1 MAAKNTLSSFQHSM
15 PAKNI
20 SSLFET
26 KLAALY
32 DREEAASIRD
42 LVFCKVFSCER
53 ASLKGLLNENL
64 SPEKESE
71 LEQGLARL
79 IKGEPVQYVL
89 GETSFYGLTIK
100 VNPAV
105 LIPRPE
111 TEFLAGLIVKE
122 NKQPG
127 LHIMDICTGSGCLAI
142 ALEKNLRGSVVS
154 ALDISGA
161 ALVTAK
167 ANAAANESR
176 VTFYQH
182 DMLGNKTLSVNEKYD
197 VIVSNPPYVTES
209 EKHDMHINVLNF
221 EPHLA
226 LFVPENDPLVFY
238 KSICKFALRHLKKD
252 GRIYL
257 EINEAHAGE
266 LESLY
271 SSHFP
276 VVEVKNDLFGRKRFL
291 RISQ

>member
-1 MAAKNTLSSFQHSM
+1 M

-20 SSLFET
+20 SSLYET
-26 KLAALY
+26 RLGVLY
-32 DREEAASIRD
+32 DSGEAASIRD
-42 LVFCKVFSCER
+42 LVFCKVFNCER
-53 ASLKGLLNENL
+53 PSLKRVMNEVI

-71 LEQGLARL
+71 LEQVLERL
-79 IKGEPVQYVL
+79 VTGEPVQYVL

-111 TEFLAGLIVKE
+111 TEFLAGMIIKE
-122 NKQPG
+122 NKLPG
-127 LHIMDICTGSGCLAI
+127 LHVLDICTGSGCLAI
-142 ALEKNLRGSVVS
+142 ALEKNLLKPVVS
-154 ALDISGA
+154 ALDISAA
-161 ALVTAK
+161 ALETARS
-167 ANAAANESR
+167 NTSLNESHI
-176 VTFYQH
+176 TFYQY
-182 DMLGNKTLSVNEKYD
+182 DMLGKEPFPGKEKYD

-209 EKHDMHINVLNF
+209 EKRSMHINVLNF

-238 KSICKFALRHLKKD
+238 DSICTFSLQHLKKD

-257 EINEAHAGE
+257 EINEAHAGR

-271 SSHFP
+271 SRHFAAA
-276 VVEVKNDLFGRKRFL
+276 EVKNDLFGRKRFL